1 MSAVFIITLVLLAAI
16 AYTIYRKQQPD
27 AAHGYELPP
36 TLPRNLFGAN
46 PAPETNDAAQRTH
59 DEQARAEQR
68 ATLLARAAEGDCEA
82 LTDAARLTDANAY
95 GATLDAL
102 MKWAESSP
110 ERLHALAAFV
120 SHDKELRASVELSQ
134 MFSRAWAESPDKAS
148 TARALHL
155 AAVSDDAGEFAR
167 VVDSCVQ
174 LWRAGRLGSLSADD
188 LRALVEGEFWLMNSA
203 ARSSGAAFVLKQII
217 AGLRAELVARPRD
230 ET

>member
-46 PAPETNDAAQRTH
+46 PAHEIGNAAQRTH

-68 ATLLARAAEGDCEA
+68 ATLLARAAQGDCEA
-82 LTDAARLTDANAY
+82 LADAARLMDATVYA
-95 GATLDAL
+95 ATLEEL

-110 ERLHALAAFV
+110 ERLRALAAFI
-120 SHDKELRASVELSQ
+120 SHDKELRASVQLSRA
-134 MFSRAWAESPDKAS
+134 FSRVWEQSPDKAS

-155 AAVSDDAGEFAR
+155 AALSDDAGEFAR
-167 VVDSCVQ
+167 VVEGCVQ
-174 LWRAGRLGSLSADD
+174 LWRAGRLGSMSADD
-188 LRALVEGEFWLMNSA
+188 LRALVEGEFWLMNSE
-203 ARSSGAAFVLKQII
+203 ARATGAAFVLKQII
-217 AGLRAELVARPRD
+217 AGLRAELAARPRD
-230 ET
+230 ES